1 MAEISPI
8 QSVEISTIAH
18 ATEDTSKVENA
29 LRRLLLGTS
38 LPFTRR
44 YLEGHYRNPIVRV
57 DTRLS
62 RKDAVRFAETLMR
75 DLPRSERLRI
85 QRNLALHSD
94 DEGNLYIRL
103 DKQKLFLGEVRLG
116 EEDPVRVKIKFSRLL
131 GESERAMTDLLESE

>member
-1 MAEISPI
+1 MAEISSI
-8 QSVEISTIAH
+8 HSVEISTIAH
-18 ATEDTSKVENA
+18 ATEDTSKVEEA

-44 YLEGHYRNPIVRV
+44 YLEGHHRNPIVRV